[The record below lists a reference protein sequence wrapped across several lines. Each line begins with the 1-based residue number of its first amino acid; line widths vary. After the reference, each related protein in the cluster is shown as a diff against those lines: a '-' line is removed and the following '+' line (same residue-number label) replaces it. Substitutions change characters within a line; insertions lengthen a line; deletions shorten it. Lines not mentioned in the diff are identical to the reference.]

1 VKLRLPTAAVSVPAA
16 PAAAPLP
23 ESAPVPWR
31 RHALAG
37 WALIFSTFGAMGAWA
52 AVARLDR
59 AVISPGTVTVENS
72 RKLVQHFE
80 GGIVRE
86 VLVKEGQAVAQGQLL
101 ARLDPVQSR
110 ANVDLFRGQ
119 LDANRVQ
126 EARLTA
132 ERDGAPA
139 LVLPPDLAARAGEP
153 DLARAIGDQ
162 TSQFH
167 ERQGTLRGQTEIL
180 ETRVAQYRNEIRGIA
195 VERQSVEA
203 QVRYINEELVG
214 LRTLREQNL
223 IPLTRVL
230 TMERERTR
238 LEGVIG
244 RSMADAA
251 KAENGISEAGLQI
264 AQLRQKMQEED
275 AGQLLETRQK
285 IVELREKL
293 SVAEDVLRRLEIV
306 APRSGVVQGLKVY
319 TVGQVVRAGEALM
332 EIVPDDDRLVVH
344 VQFSPNDLEAVH
356 AGMAAE
362 IKFPT
367 FRSRRMPAILGNL
380 ESVSRDRL
388 VDEATK
394 QPYFLGIVQIDKLA
408 IPQAVQGRLV
418 AGLPAEVVISTGER
432 TALDYMVSPLIEAMG
447 RSFNEH

>member
-1 VKLRLPTAAVSVPAA
+1 MTPR
-16 PAAAPLP
+16 PLSP
-23 ESAPVPWR
+23 PDAGPSASAPPSWR

-37 WALIFSTFGAMGAWA
+37 YVLILSTFGAMGAWA

-59 AVISPGTVTVENS
+59 AVVSPGTVTVENS
-72 RKLVQHFE
+72 RKVVQHLE
-80 GGIVRE
+80 GGIVRA
-86 VLVKEGQAVAQGQLL
+86 VLVREGQTVAQGQPVL
-101 ARLDPVQSR
+101 RLDPVQSR
-110 ANVDLFRGQ
+110 ANVDLYRGQ

-139 LVLPPDLAARAGEP
+139 LELPPEVAARAAEP
-153 DLARAIGDQ
+153 DLARTIADQ
-162 TSQFH
+162 TNQFR
-167 ERQGTLRGQTEIL
+167 ERQGTLKGQTGIL
-180 ETRVAQYRNEIRGIA
+180 ETRVAQYRNEIKGIA
-195 VERQSVEA
+195 VERAATEA

-238 LEGVIG
+238 LEGIVG

-251 KAENGISEAGLQI
+251 KAENGISEASLQI
-264 AQLRQKMQEED
+264 AQLRQKMQEEV

-306 APRSGVVQGLKVY
+306 APRSGMVQGLKVY
-319 TVGQVVRAGEALM
+319 TVGQVVRAGEPLM

-344 VQFSPNDLEAVH
+344 VQFSVNDLEAIH

-362 IKFPT
+362 IKFPS
-367 FRSRRMPAILGNL
+367 FRSRRLPAILGNL
-380 ESVSRDRL
+380 ESVSHDRL
-388 VDEATK
+388 TDEATK

-408 IPQAVQGRLV
+408 IPAAMQGRLV
-418 AGLPAEVVISTGER
+418 AGMPAEVVITTGER